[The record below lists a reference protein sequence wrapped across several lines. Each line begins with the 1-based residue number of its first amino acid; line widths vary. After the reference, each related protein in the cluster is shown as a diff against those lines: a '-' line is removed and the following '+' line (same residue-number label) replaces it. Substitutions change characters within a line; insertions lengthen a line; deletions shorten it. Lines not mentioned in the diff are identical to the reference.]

1 MAFDERKAQRVVR
14 FIEALRHT
22 KGEFHGQ
29 PFHLLPWQEKIIL
42 DVFGTVRDDDPTM
55 RQYTTA
61 YIEIPKKNGKSE
73 LGAAIALNMLINDD
87 EWKAEVY
94 SCASDRQQAAI
105 VFDVAVDMV
114 RQSPALMKRVKI
126 IPSTRRMIY
135 QPTGSIYQVLSSEVA
150 TKHGL
155 NVSACI
161 FDELHTQPTR
171 ALYDVMTQ
179 GSGDARRQPLWF
191 FLTTAGTDRNSI
203 CWEVHQKALDILEG
217 RKNDPRFY
225 PVLFG
230 LPDEADWTSEENWY
244 RANPSLDHTITIDK
258 VRDAFRK
265 AQETPADEN
274 QFRQLRLNQWVKQ
287 SVRWMP
293 MDKWDECG
301 GVVDPYAL
309 EGRACYAGLDLSST
323 SDLTALV
330 LVFPP
335 TSEDEPY
342 IALPFFWLPEET
354 LSLRVRRDHVPY
366 DQWAKRGFIQTTEGN
381 VVHYGF
387 IERFICELGERY
399 DIREIAHDRW
409 NASMMVQTLE
419 DDGFTMVPFG
429 QGFKDMSP
437 PTKELM
443 RIVLE
448 HKLCHGGHPVLR
460 WNMDN
465 AFVRTDPAGNL
476 KLDKEK
482 STEKIDGVVALVM
495 ALDRAQRNL
504 NGGSVYDERGL
515 LTLDW

>member
-1 MAFDERKAQRVVR
+1 MAFDERKAQRVAR

-29 PFHLLPWQEKIIL
+29 PFHLLPWQEKIIR
-42 DVFGTVRDDDPTM
+42 DVFGTVRDDDLSM

-191 FLTTAGTDRNSI
+191 LLTTAGTDRNSI

-217 RKNDPRFY
+217 RKIDPRFY

-230 LPDEADWTSEENWY
+230 LPDDADWTSEENWY

-399 DIREIAHDRW
+399 NIREIAHDRW
-409 NASMMVQTLE
+409 NATMMVQTLE

-482 STEKIDGVVALVM
+482 STEKVDGAVALVM
-495 ALDRAQRNL
+495 AMDRAMKNQ
-504 NGGSVYDERGL
+504 GGDSVYNHRGL
-515 LTLDW
+515 LIL

>member
-29 PFHLLPWQEKIIL
+29 PFHLLPWQEKIIR

-179 GSGDARRQPLWF
+179 GSGDAQQAAAVVF
-191 FLTTAGTDRNSI
+191 
-203 CWEVHQKALDILEG
+203 
-217 RKNDPRFY
+217 
-225 PVLFG
+225 
-230 LPDEADWTSEENWY
+230 AD
-244 RANPSLDHTITIDK
+244 
-258 VRDAFRK
+258 
-265 AQETPADEN
+265 
-274 QFRQLRLNQWVKQ
+274 
-287 SVRWMP
+287 
-293 MDKWDECG
+293 
-301 GVVDPYAL
+301 
-309 EGRACYAGLDLSST
+309 
-323 SDLTALV
+323 
-330 LVFPP
+330 
-335 TSEDEPY
+335 
-342 IALPFFWLPEET
+342 
-354 LSLRVRRDHVPY
+354 
-366 DQWAKRGFIQTTEGN
+366 
-381 VVHYGF
+381 
-387 IERFICELGERY
+387 
-399 DIREIAHDRW
+399 
-409 NASMMVQTLE
+409 
-419 DDGFTMVPFG
+419 
-429 QGFKDMSP
+429 
-437 PTKELM
+437 
-443 RIVLE
+443 
-448 HKLCHGGHPVLR
+448 HGGHRPQLHLLGGASEGAGHSGRAQDRPALLPGALR
-460 WNMDN
+460 
-465 AFVRTDPAGNL
+465 PAGRRGL
-476 KLDKEK
+476 
-482 STEKIDGVVALVM
+482 
-495 ALDRAQRNL
+495 
-504 NGGSVYDERGL
+504 DERGKL
-515 LTLDW
+515 VPGQSRRWTTPSPSTRCATPSARRRRPRRTRTSSASCA